1 MPDSPTREE
10 PSRSR
15 PRSRSRSPPRR
26 PKAHG
31 GFRWKDKRSNNNDQA
46 EGDARLDRGYRN
58 RSPRRGYDRER
69 VREGRDRR
77 DDRYR
82 SDYRDQDPD
91 RDRGGGRRRDWDR
104 PRSRSRDRRED
115 RERDRDSNRDRPRED
130 RKDRPKK
137 DKKPKPTAPVQT
149 GEAMIIV
156 HVNDRLGTKA
166 AIPCLPS
173 DTVGNFK
180 ALVAAHI
187 GREPHEILL
196 KRQGERPFK
205 DFISLADYSIGNGV
219 QLDLE
224 VGTGD

>member
-1 MPDSPTREE
+1 MPDSPPREE
-10 PSRSR
+10 RR
-15 PRSRSRSPPRR
+15 RSRSRSPPRR
-26 PKAHG
+26 PKVHG
-31 GFRWKDKRSNNNDQA
+31 GFRWKDKRSSNDGHN

-58 RSPRRGYDRER
+58 RSPRRPYDRER
-69 VREGRDRR
+69 
-77 DDRYR
+77 
-82 SDYRDQDPD
+82 
-91 RDRGGGRRRDWDR
+91 
-104 PRSRSRDRRED
+104 D
-115 RERDRDSNRDRPRED
+115 RERDRDRYRDTGDYRDRDRDRHYRDRDRDRDRDRNRDSNRA
-130 RKDRPKK
+130 PKEK
-137 DKKPKPTAPVQT
+137 KEKKPKPAAPT
-149 GEAMIIV
+149 GAGEAMIIV

-205 DFISLADYSIGNGV
+205 DFITLADYSIGNGV

>member
-1 MPDSPTREE
+1 MPDSHPREE
-10 PSRSR
+10 RR
-15 PRSRSRSPPRR
+15 RSRSRSPPRR
-26 PKAHG
+26 PKVHG
-31 GFRWKDKRSNNNDQA
+31 GFRWKDKRSNNDSQS
-46 EGDARLDRGYRN
+46 EGDVRLDRGYRN
-58 RSPRRGYDRER
+58 RSPRRPY
-69 VREGRDRR
+69 
-77 DDRYR
+77 
-82 SDYRDQDPD
+82 D
-91 RDRGGGRRRDWDR
+91 RDR
-104 PRSRSRDRRED
+104 D
-115 RERDRDSNRDRPRED
+115 RERDRDRYRDRGDYRDRDRDRDRNRDHYRDRDREQNRDRD
-130 RKDRPKK
+130 RDLNRAPKEK
-137 DKKPKPTAPVQT
+137 KEKKEKKPKPAAPTAA

-205 DFISLADYSIGNGV
+205 DFITLADYSIGNGV

>member
-1 MPDSPTREE
+1 MSDTPREE
-10 PSRSR
+10 RR
-15 PRSRSRSPPRR
+15 RSRSPPRR
-26 PKAHG
+26 PKFHG
-31 GFRWKDKRSNNNDQA
+31 GFRWKDKRSSKNDDQN
-46 EGDARLDRGYRN
+46 EGDTRLDRGYRN
-58 RSPRRGYDRER
+58 RSPRRPY
-69 VREGRDRR
+69 
-77 DDRYR
+77 
-82 SDYRDQDPD
+82 D
-91 RDRGGGRRRDWDR
+91 RDRD
-104 PRSRSRDRRED
+104 
-115 RERDRDSNRDRPRED
+115 RDRDRDQP
-130 RKDRPKK
+130 PKE
-137 DKKPKPTAPVQT
+137 KKEKKEKKAKPAPVGG

-156 HVNDRLGTKA
+156 NVNDRLGTKA

-205 DFISLADYSIGNGV
+205 DFITLADYSIGNGV

>member
-1 MPDSPTREE
+1 MPDSPREE
-10 PSRSR
+10 RR
-15 PRSRSRSPPRR
+15 RSRSPPRR

-31 GFRWKDKRSNNNDQA
+31 GFRWKDKRSANNDTQN
-46 EGDARLDRGYRN
+46 EGDARLERGYRN
-58 RSPRRGYDRER
+58 RSPRRPYDRDRER
-69 VREGRDRR
+69 DRDRGH
-77 DDRYR
+77 DRYR
-82 SDYRDQDPD
+82 SDYQDRERGGD
-91 RDRGGGRRRDWDR
+91 RDRSDYRD
-104 PRSRSRDRRED
+104 SRDRD
-115 RERDRDSNRDRPRED
+115 RDRDRDQ
-130 RKDRPKK
+130 RPKEK
-137 DKKPKPTAPVQT
+137 KEKKEKKPKPAPVGG

-173 DTVGNFK
+173 DTIGNFK

>member
-1 MPDSPTREE
+1 MPDSPAREE
-10 PSRSR
+10 PRRS
-15 PRSRSRSPPRR
+15 RSRSRSPPRR
-26 PKAHG
+26 PKVHG
-31 GFRWKDKRSNNNDQA
+31 GFRWKDKRTNNDDQN
-46 EGDARLDRGYRN
+46 ESDARLDRGYRN
-58 RSPRRGYDRER
+58 RSPRRPLDRE
-69 VREGRDRR
+69 G
-77 DDRYR
+77 
-82 SDYRDQDPD
+82 
-91 RDRGGGRRRDWDR
+91 
-104 PRSRSRDRRED
+104 D
-115 RERDRDSNRDRPRED
+115 RERDRDRYRDRGDYRDRTRYRDQYSDRDSKRNRDSNRAPKEKRE
-130 RKDRPKK
+130 
-137 DKKPKPTAPVQT
+137 KKPKPAAPT
-149 GEAMIIV
+149 GAGEAMIIV

-205 DFISLADYSIGNGV
+205 DFITLADYSIGNGV

>member
-1 MPDSPTREE
+1 MPDSPPREE
-10 PSRSR
+10 RR
-15 PRSRSRSPPRR
+15 RSRSRSPPRR

-31 GFRWKDKRSNNNDQA
+31 GFRWKDKRSSNDNQ

-58 RSPRRGYDRER
+58 RSPRRPYDRDRDRER
-69 VREGRDRR
+69 DRDRGH
-77 DDRYR
+77 DRYR
-82 SDYRDQDPD
+82 SDYRDRDRNRD
-91 RDRGGGRRRDWDR
+91 RDRDQYRDRDRDRDRRRDDDR
-104 PRSRSRDRRED
+104 PRD
-115 RERDRDSNRDRPRED
+115 RDRDRDRA
-130 RKDRPKK
+130 PKEK
-137 DKKPKPTAPVQT
+137 KEKKPKSTPAAPVGG

-205 DFISLADYSIGNGV
+205 DFITLADYSIGNGV

>member
-1 MPDSPTREE
+1 MPDSPREE
-10 PSRSR
+10 RR
-15 PRSRSRSPPRR
+15 RSRSRSPPRR

-31 GFRWKDKRSNNNDQA
+31 GFRWKDKRSANNDTQN
-46 EGDARLDRGYRN
+46 EGDARLERGYRN
-58 RSPRRGYDRER
+58 RSPRRPHDRER
-69 VREGRDRR
+69 ERDRGGDR
-77 DDRYR
+77 DRYRGDYRDRERGGDRDR
-82 SDYRDQDPD
+82 SDYRDN
-91 RDRGGGRRRDWDR
+91 RDRGG
-104 PRSRSRDRRED
+104 PRERSRDRD
-115 RERDRDSNRDRPRED
+115 RDRDQ
-130 RKDRPKK
+130 RPKEK
-137 DKKPKPTAPVQT
+137 KEKKEKKPKPAPVGG

>member
-1 MPDSPTREE
+1 MSDAAREE
-10 PSRSR
+10 RR
-15 PRSRSRSPPRR
+15 RSRSRSPPRR
-26 PKAHG
+26 PKSHG
-31 GFRWKDKRSNNNDQA
+31 GFRWKEKRRDG
-46 EGDARLDRGYRN
+46 GDEADSRLDRGYRN
-58 RSPRRGYDRER
+58 RSPRRPY
-69 VREGRDRR
+69 
-77 DDRYR
+77 
-82 SDYRDQDPD
+82 D
-91 RDRGGGRRRDWDR
+91 RDR
-104 PRSRSRDRRED
+104 D
-115 RERDRDSNRDRPRED
+115 RERDRDGNRDRD
-130 RKDRPKK
+130 RGYDRYRGDYRDRDRDQDRYQDRDRDRDRNRNRDRDRDRDTKDKPKK
-137 DKKPKPTAPVQT
+137 EKKAKAAPVGA
-149 GEAMIIV
+149 GEEMIVV

-205 DFISLADYSIGNGV
+205 DFITLADYSIGNGV

>member
-1 MPDSPTREE
+1 MSDSTPREE
-10 PSRSR
+10 RRRS
-15 PRSRSRSPPRR
+15 RSRSRSPPRR
-26 PKAHG
+26 PKAYG
-31 GFRWKDKRSNNNDQA
+31 GFRWKDKRSNNDGQN
-46 EGDARLDRGYRN
+46 EGDVRLDRGYRN
-58 RSPRRGYDRER
+58 RSPRRPYDRD
-69 VREGRDRR
+69 RDRDR
-77 DDRYR
+77 DRYR
-82 SDYRDQDPD
+82 D
-91 RDRGGGRRRDWDR
+91 RDRGHDR
-104 PRSRSRDRRED
+104 YRDRGEY
-115 RERDRDSNRDRPRED
+115 RDRDRDRNRDRD
-130 RKDRPKK
+130 RKRAPKEK
-137 DKKPKPTAPVQT
+137 KEKKPEPAAPSGS

-173 DTVGNFK
+173 DTIGNFK

-205 DFISLADYSIGNGV
+205 DFITLADYSIGNGV

>member
-1 MPDSPTREE
+1 MPESPGEE
-10 PSRSR
+10 RR
-15 PRSRSRSPPRR
+15 RSRSPPRR
-26 PKAHG
+26 PKAQG
-31 GFRWKDKRSNNNDQA
+31 GFRWKDKRPSNYDANN
-46 EGDARLDRGYRN
+46 EGDARLGRGYRN
-58 RSPRRGYDRER
+58 RSPHQPYDRDR
-69 VREGRDRR
+69 DQPRDRDR
-77 DDRYR
+77 DRGNDRYR
-82 SDYRDQDPD
+82 SDYRD
-91 RDRGGGRRRDWDR
+91 
-104 PRSRSRDRRED
+104 
-115 RERDRDSNRDRPRED
+115 RDRDQYRPRDSDRNQDRNRDQVRAHD
-130 RKDRPKK
+130 RNPDPNQPPQAPQAPKAPKK
-137 DKKPKPTAPVQT
+137 EKKPKPQQPISS
-149 GEAMIIV
+149 GEVMIIV

-205 DFISLADYSIGNGV
+205 DFITLADYSIGNGV

>member
-1 MPDSPTREE
+1 MSDAPGEE
-10 PSRSR
+10 RR
-15 PRSRSRSPPRR
+15 RSRSRSPPRR
-26 PKAHG
+26 PKSHG
-31 GFRWKDKRSNNNDQA
+31 GFRWKEKRHDGNN
-46 EGDARLDRGYRN
+46 EGDSRLDRGYRN
-58 RSPRRGYDRER
+58 RSPRRPYDRDR
-69 VREGRDRR
+69 DGNRDRDR
-77 DDRYR
+77 DREYGGDRYR
-82 SDYRDQDPD
+82 SDHRDRNRDRYRDGDRDEDRYQD
-91 RDRGGGRRRDWDR
+91 RDRT
-104 PRSRSRDRRED
+104 RDRN
-115 RERDRDSNRDRPRED
+115 RDRDRSDKPRDHSS
-130 RKDRPKK
+130 KDKPKK
-137 DKKPKPTAPVQT
+137 DKKPKPAPVGA
-149 GEAMIIV
+149 GEEMIVV

-205 DFISLADYSIGNGV
+205 DFITLADYGIGNGV

>member
-1 MPDSPTREE
+1 MPDSPHREE
-10 PSRSR
+10 RR
-15 PRSRSRSPPRR
+15 RSRSRSPPRR

-31 GFRWKDKRSNNNDQA
+31 GFRWKDKRSNNDGQN

-58 RSPRRGYDRER
+58 RSPRRPYDRDRDRDRDRDQGYDRY
-69 VREGRDRR
+69 RDRG
-77 DDRYR
+77 
-82 SDYRDQDPD
+82 DYRDRD
-91 RDRGGGRRRDWDR
+91 RDRN
-104 PRSRSRDRRED
+104 RDRN
-115 RERDRDSNRDRPRED
+115 RDRDPNRAQKE
-130 RKDRPKK
+130 KK
-137 DKKPKPTAPVQT
+137 EKKPKPAAPSGS
-149 GEAMIIV
+149 GEAMIVV

-173 DTVGNFK
+173 DTIGNFK

-205 DFISLADYSIGNGV
+205 DFITLADYSIGNGV

>member
-1 MPDSPTREE
+1 MSDAPRDER
-10 PSRSR
+10 R
-15 PRSRSRSPPRR
+15 RSRSRSPPRR
-26 PKAHG
+26 PKSHG
-31 GFRWKDKRSNNNDQA
+31 GFRWKEKRHDGNN

-58 RSPRRGYDRER
+58 RSPRRPY
-69 VREGRDRR
+69 
-77 DDRYR
+77 
-82 SDYRDQDPD
+82 
-91 RDRGGGRRRDWDR
+91 
-104 PRSRSRDRRED
+104 D
-115 RERDRDSNRDRPRED
+115 RERDRDGNRDRDRDRGGDRYRNDYRDRDRDGGRDHGRYREGDRDRARDRFQDRDRNHDRDRADKPREPTS
-130 RKDRPKK
+130 KDKPKK
-137 DKKPKPTAPVQT
+137 EKKPKAAPVGA
-149 GEAMIIV
+149 GEEMIVV

-205 DFISLADYSIGNGV
+205 DFITLGDYSIGNGV

>member
-1 MPDSPTREE
+1 MPDSPPREE
-10 PSRSR
+10 RQKR
-15 PRSRSRSPPRR
+15 EKKEKKAAPP
-26 PKAHG
+26 PM
-31 GFRWKDKRSNNNDQA
+31 S
-46 EGDARLDRGYRN
+46 
-58 RSPRRGYDRER
+58 
-69 VREGRDRR
+69 
-77 DDRYR
+77 
-82 SDYRDQDPD
+82 
-91 RDRGGGRRRDWDR
+91 
-104 PRSRSRDRRED
+104 
-115 RERDRDSNRDRPRED
+115 
-130 RKDRPKK
+130 
-137 DKKPKPTAPVQT
+137 

-205 DFISLADYSIGNGV
+205 DFITLADYSIGNGV

>member
-1 MPDSPTREE
+1 MPENPRDER
-10 PSRSR
+10 R
-15 PRSRSRSPPRR
+15 RSRSRSPPRR

-31 GFRWKDKRSNNNDQA
+31 GFRWKDKHSSNRDDQN

-58 RSPRRGYDRER
+58 QSPRRAY
-69 VREGRDRR
+69 
-77 DDRYR
+77 
-82 SDYRDQDPD
+82 D
-91 RDRGGGRRRDWDR
+91 RDRD
-104 PRSRSRDRRED
+104 RDRE
-115 RERDRDSNRDRPRED
+115 RERDRDQDRSRFQDRDRDRDRGYDRYRGNDYQDRYRDRPRD
-130 RKDRPKK
+130 RDTDKPRDKDPSTKK
-137 DKKPKPTAPVQT
+137 KEKKPKPPPQPT
-149 GEAMIIV
+149 EDLIIV

>member
-1 MPDSPTREE
+1 MADSSREE
-10 PSRSR
+10 RPPRDERRRS
-15 PRSRSRSPPRR
+15 RSRSRSPPRR
-26 PKAHG
+26 PKAHS
-31 GFRWKDKRSNNNDQA
+31 GFRWKDKRSNRDD

-58 RSPRRGYDRER
+58 RSPRRPYDRDRDRDHDRSNRDRDRDRDRER
-69 VREGRDRR
+69 
-77 DDRYR
+77 
-82 SDYRDQDPD
+82 
-91 RDRGGGRRRDWDR
+91 
-104 PRSRSRDRRED
+104 D
-115 RERDRDSNRDRPRED
+115 RERDRDRDRYRGDSYRDRDRDRERDRPRDTD
-130 RKDRPKK
+130 RPRDKPNPDKPKK
-137 DKKPKPTAPVQT
+137 DKKDKKPRPPPQPI
-149 GEAMIIV
+149 EDLIIV

-224 VGTGD
+224 VGTG

>member
-1 MPDSPTREE
+1 MPDPPPDER
-10 PSRSR
+10 R
-15 PRSRSRSPPRR
+15 RSRSRSPPRR

-31 GFRWKDKRSNNNDQA
+31 GFRWKDKRSNNDGQN
-46 EGDARLDRGYRN
+46 EGDSRLDRGYRN
-58 RSPRRGYDRER
+58 RSPRRPYDRD
-69 VREGRDRR
+69 RDRNR
-77 DDRYR
+77 DRGDRDRDRGHDRYR
-82 SDYRDQDPD
+82 SDYRD
-91 RDRGGGRRRDWDR
+91 
-104 PRSRSRDRRED
+104 
-115 RERDRDSNRDRPRED
+115 RERARDQNRDRDRPRAGSRD
-130 RKDRPKK
+130 RDRPPREKGPK
-137 DKKPKPTAPVQT
+137 EKKPKAPAPPPSS

-205 DFISLADYSIGNGV
+205 DFITLADYSIGNGV